1 VEYPLYGTH
10 ACVTSFCGLKKGFND
25 NEGVEKQAI
34 FEEKDLKKSVQPV
47 EDT

>member
-1 VEYPLYGTH
+1 MGDYGSR
-10 ACVTSFCGLKKGFND
+10 AFF
-25 NEGVEKQAI
+25 EGVEKQAI